1 MQTHFTAD
9 QLADPKI
16 READDIL
23 RKCVHC
29 GFCTATCPTFVIT
42 GDERDS
48 PRGRIWMMR
57 ELLESPDSISADTG
71 HHIDRCLGCL
81 SCMTT
86 CPSGVD
92 YAYLVEIGREKLD
105 ELVPRPLGDRLLR
118 RLLAATIPHAARF
131 YALLWLARVGRPFA
145 PFIPAQMRAALAKLP
160 TRIPPLD
167 PVGANTQSYLPTQQ
181 INNENN
187 NESKNES
194 TQKIRRVA
202 LLAGCAQRALDPEI
216 NASTIRVLNRLGIEV
231 VVRSEAHCC
240 GALAH
245 HIGETEAADKSVRQA
260 LRAWQD
266 EIKNGGL
273 DAIVVNASGCGT
285 MVKDY
290 GHLLKDDRELGHL
303 AAQISAMTM
312 DISQVL
318 AKIGINSIIEPAPE
332 GGRPELAYHSAC
344 SLQHG
349 QKIHDLPQ
357 QLLRSAGFT
366 VTQPGNPH
374 LCCGSAGGYNI
385 LQPDMA
391 DGLRTRKLDSLRKTG
406 AIAVAAGNIG
416 CISQLDE
423 DALPVRHTV
432 QFIDWASG
440 GPSPL

>member
-1 MQTHFTAD
+1 
-9 QLADPKI
+9 
-16 READDIL
+16 
-23 RKCVHC
+23 
-29 GFCTATCPTFVIT
+29 
-42 GDERDS
+42 
-48 PRGRIWMMR
+48 MMR

-92 YAYLVEIGREKLD
+92 YAHLVEIGREKLD

-245 HIGETEAADKSVRQA
+245 HIGETDAADKSVRQA

-366 VTQPGNPH
+366 VTQPVNPH
-374 LCCGSAGGYNI
+374 LCCGSAGVYNI

>member
-1 MQTHFTAD
+1 
-9 QLADPKI
+9 
-16 READDIL
+16 
-23 RKCVHC
+23 
-29 GFCTATCPTFVIT
+29 
-42 GDERDS
+42 
-48 PRGRIWMMR
+48 
-57 ELLESPDSISADTG
+57 
-71 HHIDRCLGCL
+71 
-81 SCMTT
+81 
-86 CPSGVD
+86 VD

-245 HIGETEAADKSVRQA
+245 HIGETDAADKSVRQA

-366 VTQPGNPH
+366 VTQPVNPH
-374 LCCGSAGGYNI
+374 LCCGSAGVYNI

>member
-366 VTQPGNPH
+366 VTQPVNPH
-374 LCCGSAGGYNI
+374 LCCGSAGVYNI

>member
-1 MQTHFTAD
+1 MQTHFTVD

-92 YAYLVEIGREKLD
+92 YAHLVEIGREKLD

-145 PFIPAQMRAALAKLP
+145 PFMPAQMRAALAKLP

-167 PVGANTQSYLPTQQ
+167 PVGANTQSYMPTQQ
-181 INNENN
+181 NN
-187 NESKNES
+187 NKSKLLAS
-194 TQKIRRVA
+194 HKIRRVA
-202 LLAGCAQRALDPEI
+202 LLAGCAQRALEPEI

-273 DAIVVNASGCGT
+273 DAIIVNASGCGT

-318 AKIGINSIIEPAPE
+318 AEIGINSIIEPAPE

-366 VTQPGNPH
+366 VTQPVNPH
-374 LCCGSAGGYNI
+374 LCCGSAGIYNI

>member
-1 MQTHFTAD
+1 MQTHFTVD

-92 YAYLVEIGREKLD
+92 YAHLVEIGREKLD

-145 PFIPAQMRAALAKLP
+145 PFMPAQMRAALAKLP

-167 PVGANTQSYLPTQQ
+167 PVGANTQSYMPTQQ
-181 INNENN
+181 NN
-187 NESKNES
+187 NKSKLPAS
-194 TQKIRRVA
+194 HKIRRVA

-273 DAIVVNASGCGT
+273 DAIIVNASGCGT

-318 AKIGINSIIEPAPE
+318 AEIGINSIIEPAPE

-366 VTQPGNPH
+366 VTQPVNPH
-374 LCCGSAGGYNI
+374 LCCGSAGIYNI